1 MAKFIVA
8 KQLVGKRV
16 ISTSGYDLGKFLDA
30 EVSSASG
37 KVAVMVV
44 EPDLDS
50 PLVKKLNSEGSELR
64 IPYDAVKSVADYI
77 VVDTKSM

>member
-30 EVSSASG
+30 EVSSVSG
-37 KVAVMVV
+37 KVAVMVI

-50 PLVKKLNSEGSELR
+50 LLVKKLNQEGSELR